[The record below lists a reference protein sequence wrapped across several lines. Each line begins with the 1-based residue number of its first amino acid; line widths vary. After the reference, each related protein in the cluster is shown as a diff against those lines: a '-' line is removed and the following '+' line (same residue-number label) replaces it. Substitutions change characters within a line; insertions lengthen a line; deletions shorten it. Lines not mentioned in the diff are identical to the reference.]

1 MGREAAE
8 LTSVRELLRE
18 RGCLCPCPFPPTVE
32 GRMKRTGL
40 ELGPALAFICAAF
53 TL

>member
-1 MGREAAE
+1 MSREAAE
-8 LTSVRELLRE
+8 LSSVRELLGE
-18 RGCLCPCPFPPTVE
+18 RGCLYPCPFPPTVE
-32 GRMKRTGL
+32 SRLERTGL